1 MREVDL
7 KCGPIIFVLNKYKL
21 TPRSRNEVVDY
32 VMMMRDSEGNARSF
46 KIYTEQRAATL
57 EQYSSYGF
65 YIVLDNEI
73 DLKVL
78 VKYGITT
85 EKYNELKDL
94 LKKVDKQR
102 TERRLKYI
110 EKAIRRL
117 QKEEVWLNKITEGA
131 M

>member
-21 TPRSRNEVVDY
+21 TPRSRSEVVDY
-32 VMMMRDSEGNARSF
+32 VMMMRDSEGDARSF